1 MEMGYHAAQVA
12 RYCDGD
18 RHPKA
23 LSPESLAPSPKPP
36 TP

>member
-18 RHPKA
+18 RHPKP
-23 LSPESLAPSPKPP
+23 SAPSPKP
-36 TP
+36 